1 MPKEVREAMNRAQE
15 LARLKP
21 WFERARDFSGWD
33 LSKVRPRLIEPA
45 PAWDYE
51 TIVRQYGLGK
61 RDALDMGT
69 GGGELLARIR
79 EALPARTTATE
90 EWNVNAPIAKKRL
103 APLGVEIVRCRSLLL
118 PFVESA
124 FDLVINR
131 HEELEPREVARVLSV
146 GGHVVTQ
153 QVGRDNWSELRSF
166 FPMMTDFG
174 DLYGDYVQ
182 GFEAAGLRIIRK
194 DQHDHKVAY
203 RDLGEIVFLLAISP
217 WSFPRF
223 SPERDLDALLAL
235 ESECL
240 TDDGLVVTE
249 SRFLIIAEK

>member
-1 MPKEVREAMNRAQE
+1 
-15 LARLKP
+15 
-21 WFERARDFSGWD
+21 
-33 LSKVRPRLIEPA
+33 
-45 PAWDYE
+45 
-51 TIVRQYGLGK
+51 
-61 RDALDMGT
+61 
-69 GGGELLARIR
+69 
-79 EALPARTTATE
+79 
-90 EWNVNAPIAKKRL
+90 
-103 APLGVEIVRCRSLLL
+103 
-118 PFVESA
+118 
-124 FDLVINR
+124 
-131 HEELEPREVARVLSV
+131 
-146 GGHVVTQ
+146 
-153 QVGRDNWSELRSF
+153 
-166 FPMMTDFG
+166 MTDFG

-249 SRFLIIAEK
+249 SRVLIIAEK

>member
-1 MPKEVREAMNRAQE
+1 MKRAQE

-33 LSKVRPRLIEPA
+33 LSKVRSRLIEHA
-45 PAWDYE
+45 SAWDYE

-61 RDALDMGT
+61 GDALGMGT
-69 GGGELLARIR
+69 GGGELRARIR

-153 QVGRDNWSELRSF
+153 QVGNDNWCELRSF
-166 FPMMTDFG
+166 FPTMTDFG

-194 DQHDHKVAY
+194 DQHDYKVAY
-203 RDLGEIVFLLAISP
+203 RDLGEIVFLLAVAACSL
-217 WSFPRF
+217 PRYL
-223 SPERDLDALLAL
+223 R
-235 ESECL
+235 
-240 TDDGLVVTE
+240 
-249 SRFLIIAEK
+249 